1 MLQDVLDNDM
11 RKQAQRTFIKNK
23 HFCKQLRV
31 KTKQN
36 IVFMQKWQWGSP
48 HGTKNDVTVNEGFVF
63 LLMTVN

>member
-1 MLQDVLDNDM
+1 MLQDVLDKAM

-23 HFCKQLRV
+23 PFYKELRV
-31 KTKQN
+31 KTKPN
-36 IVFMQKWQWGSP
+36 IVFMQKWQWGSL